1 MLRRPFLAFTIAGFA
16 LCAPAGFAQS
26 APPAMQAQVIAP
38 DAVLGARAPELRAL
52 LGAMG
57 LYDILAIMAAEGR
70 ESAPDLEADMFPG
83 QGGAAWMAVVAGIYA
98 TDKMTA
104 AFEAALPVERLSD
117 ADIASLRA
125 FFENDLGARI
135 AAGEIA
141 ARQAFLDPSLEQIA
155 TDLAEERA
163 AQNHPRI
170 AQLTAA
176 ESRLVASWSSPASLT
191 ARRTDPPGIGRF
203 LIKVGGRPGIEF
215 MLRLTDAER
224 AANVHDTNQRWA
236 R

>member
-16 LCAPAGFAQS
+16 LCAPAGLAQS

-155 TDLAEERA
+155 TGLAEALAATPAQALTPPIALELIERGFTFKHLW
-163 AQNHPRI
+163 QHHSQREDRVFYPT
-170 AQLTAA
+170 L
-176 ESRLVASWSSPASLT
+176 SRVVGTGAPLRELWVRLDAWSAP
-191 ARRTDPPGIGRF
+191 
-203 LIKVGGRPGIEF
+203 
-215 MLRLTDAER
+215 
-224 AANVHDTNQRWA
+224 
-236 R
+236 

>member
-16 LCAPAGFAQS
+16 LCAPAGLAQS

-38 DAVLGARAPELRAL
+38 DAVLGARAQELRAL

-125 FFENDLGARI
+125 FFESDLGARI

-155 TDLAEERA
+155 TDLAEERV

-170 AQLTAA
+170 AQLT
-176 ESRLVASWSSPASLT
+176 EFNIVNDLV
-191 ARRTDPPGIGRF
+191 
-203 LIKVGGRPGIEF
+203 
-215 MLRLTDAER
+215 ER
-224 AANVHDTNQRWA
+224 NV
-236 R
+236 